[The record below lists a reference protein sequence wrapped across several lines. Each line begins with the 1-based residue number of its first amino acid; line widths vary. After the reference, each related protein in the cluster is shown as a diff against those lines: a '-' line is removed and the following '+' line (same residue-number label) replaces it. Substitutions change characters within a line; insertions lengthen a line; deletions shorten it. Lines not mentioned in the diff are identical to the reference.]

1 LISLCARSKSKSIKL
16 LLFIDAR
23 MKPVVRLAL
32 VHAWRIEPSG
42 MGNGWRVKFGNIGFD
57 IRKLRS
63 VEHIDIP

>member
-1 LISLCARSKSKSIKL
+1 L

-23 MKPVVRLAL
+23 MKPVVRLAP